1 VTSDEIP
8 PHFLRKNKVEDNSK
22 TYNKR
27 QKEMLTKNYNTRSD
41 NEMIKVKAKL
51 RTEK

>member
-1 VTSDEIP
+1 VKFPLAFSGKI
-8 PHFLRKNKVEDNSK
+8 KVEDNSK

-51 RTEK
+51 ITEK